1 MRSDASVFT
10 PSAPASWTNSPVRS
24 GPYWRNPGRLLCEGR
39 LAGLD
44 KSTLRVDD
52 LHAHY
57 DIGGTTVTRRAHE

>member
-1 MRSDASVFT
+1 MDKQPREIRAVLAEPRSAVM
-10 PSAPASWTNSPVRS
+10 
-24 GPYWRNPGRLLCEGR
+24 EGR